1 MCHNY
6 VILDNLHEVASE
18 ASVSLVKQDT
28 IFKDCEH
35 NWFQIE
41 KDLFDKNADK

>member
-6 VILDNLHEVASE
+6 VILDNLDEVPSG

-28 IFKDCEH
+28 IFKNYEH

-41 KDLFDKNADK
+41 KRLT